1 MGHQFWQKGTE
12 MAEIIDV
19 LNIDQIK
26 KLIPHRAPILLI
38 DRVENIVPNVEA
50 TGFKAV
56 SGNEPYFSGHF
67 PDFPVMPGVLIVEAI
82 AQTASVMV
90 AATAPDFTSGKLV
103 FFTTIEKARF
113 RQPVRPGDVIEMHIL
128 KTAAKGPL
136 WKFTGSAQV
145 SGKVVAKVEFGAM
158 VVDPDR

>member
-1 MGHQFWQKGTE
+1 
-12 MAEIIDV
+12 MAEVTDV

-26 KLIPHRAPILLI
+26 KLIPHRAPMLLI
-38 DRVENIVPNVEA
+38 DRVENIVQDTEA
-50 TGFKAV
+50 TGIKAV
-56 SGNEPYFSGHF
+56 SGNEPYFVGHF

-90 AATAPDFTSGKLV
+90 AATTPGFTNDKLV

-113 RQPVRPGDVIEMHIL
+113 RQPVRPGDLIVMRVV

-136 WKFTGSAQV
+136 WKFKGTA
-145 SGKVVAKVEFGAM
+145 KVAEELVAEVEFGAM
-158 VVDPDR
+158 IVDPDR